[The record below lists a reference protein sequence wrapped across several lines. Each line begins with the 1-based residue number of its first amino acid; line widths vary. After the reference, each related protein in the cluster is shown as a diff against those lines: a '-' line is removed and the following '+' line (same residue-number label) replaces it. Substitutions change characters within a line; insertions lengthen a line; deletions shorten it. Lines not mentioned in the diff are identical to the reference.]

1 MVKKVIALALVLTGL
16 LGCFSGCGKKEAPEL
31 EELPNPS
38 GGSTGDVVGSYVQEE
53 LPVPVEGYPQDMVM
67 LPDGRLRVAFQ
78 NNDTATLVSTNP
90 ERTEWEKPE
99 PMPEEIRS
107 AGKPWSVTLSQ
118 WGEMFTV
125 TYTGDGDKEPY
136 AFRFWYQDSAGA
148 VKELELHG
156 SDVDS
161 CKDMMLFAGD
171 FIGEGK
177 LFANI
182 DGAGLREIDLTTG
195 EFSEDKNDQ
204 NVGSMHIQCA
214 GDTVYLTGYDSVTF
228 YRDGTISQASDAVQE
243 QISAEQK
250 ANEGNSNSRLSFW
263 VNPEGYLFFTTREGL
278 FSSVPGGSV
287 TDQLI
292 SGDRSVFGDPSFFA
306 VSLVGTE
313 DKSFYLLGGDAEGS
327 AKLYHYAYDAGA
339 VTQTAA
345 EIRLYM
351 LYGGMGSYQLE
362 DMQKTINQ
370 YQIANPQI
378 TVNLEVGVDGEN
390 GVTEA
395 DAIRILNTQILAGSG
410 PDVIC
415 LDGLNVDTFLEKD
428 LLVDLSQTLAQVGPT
443 VDVVTGCYGADGK
456 ICAVPT
462 AFSIPVIYG
471 PEAEISRIQD
481 LDTLLDA
488 VKAVDSSRFDSA
500 FGCLFPQLT
509 GELFYDSCSAAW
521 FHADGTLNVE
531 QLEEFYDAMYKL
543 FAADAD
549 YREKYSDLLAE
560 IAKEGGFEPLPGH
573 FTELGGGKDVCW
585 LGQYFSA
592 GTLDGMESWSFAL
605 AGDQNLDGYEV
616 MPLNLQASGV
626 FLPKRILGVL
636 SSSQNQQVAMD
647 FVKFV
652 LDTQVQAEST
662 RAGFP
667 VNRAVLDQQIAEDK
681 VSTSSFGGS
690 GPDGEEMPLD
700 ALWPD
705 STRRQKLNDWI
716 NQLTTPASTN
726 WVIRDMILDQMEP
739 CLSGEITP
747 EEAAQAAVKSLNL
760 YLSE

>member
-16 LGCFSGCGKKEAPEL
+16 LGCFSGCGKEETPEL
-31 EELPNPS
+31 EELPNQS

-53 LPVPVEGYPQDMVM
+53 LPLPAEGYPQDMVM
-67 LPDGRLRVAFQ
+67 LPDGRLWVAVQ
-78 NNDTATLVSTNP
+78 NNDTATFLTSNP
-90 ERTEWEKPE
+90 DRTDWEKPTSL
-99 PMPEEIRS
+99 PEEMLN
-107 AGKPWSVTLSQ
+107 AGKLWNMTLSQ
-118 WGEMFTV
+118 WGEMFVV
-125 TYTGDGDKEPY
+125 TYTGDGEQEPY
-136 AFRFWYQDSAGA
+136 EFRYWYQDSTAT

-156 SDVDS
+156 PDVDS

-177 LFANI
+177 LFADI

-195 EFSEDKNDQ
+195 ELSEDKNDK
-204 NVGSMHIQCA
+204 NVGSLHIQCA

-228 YRDGTISQASDAVQE
+228 YRDGTISEASDPVE
-243 QISAEQK
+243 KQISAEQK
-250 ANEGNSNSRLSFW
+250 ANTGNSQSRLSFW
-263 VNPEGYLFFTTREGL
+263 VNAEGYLFFTTREGL
-278 FSSVPGGSV
+278 FSCVPGGSV

-292 SGDRSVFGDPSFFA
+292 SGERSVLGDPSFYA

-313 DKSFYLLGGDAEGS
+313 EKSFFLLGGGADGN
-327 AKLYHYAYDAGA
+327 AKLYRYSYDAGD
-339 VTQTAA
+339 VTQEAT

-351 LYGGMGSYQLE
+351 LYGGRMSTQLE
-362 DMQKTINQ
+362 DMQKIINQ
-370 YQIANPQI
+370 YQVANPQI
-378 TVNLEVGVDGEN
+378 TVKLEVGMDGEN
-390 GVTEA
+390 GVTQA
-395 DAIRILNTQILAGSG
+395 DAIRTLNNQILAGSG

-509 GELFYDSCSAAW
+509 GELFYDSCSSAW

-560 IAKEGGFEPLPGH
+560 IAKEGGFELLPGH
-573 FTELGGGKDVCW
+573 FTELVGGRDVCW
-585 LGQYFSA
+585 NNQYFSA

-636 SSSQNQQVAMD
+636 SSSQNQQAAAD
-647 FVKFV
+647 FVGFV
-652 LDTQVQAEST
+652 LDNKIQSEATHG
-662 RAGFP
+662 GFP
-667 VNRAVLDQQIAEDK
+667 VNRAVLDRQIAEDK

-690 GPDGEEMPLD
+690 GPDGEYMSLD